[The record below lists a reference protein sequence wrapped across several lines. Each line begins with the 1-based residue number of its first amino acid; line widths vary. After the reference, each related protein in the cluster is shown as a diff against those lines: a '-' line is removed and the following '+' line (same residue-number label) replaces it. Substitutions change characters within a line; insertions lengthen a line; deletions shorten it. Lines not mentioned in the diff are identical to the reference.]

1 MSNFSLSSNSTPRR
15 FFKFDV
21 DVVNGEV
28 CLHLF
33 VTRGKKNCLKFFR
46 VCLHAV
52 SFEPVNGNF
61 SHTY

>member
-1 MSNFSLSSNSTPRR
+1 MYVYSADMILSWD
-15 FFKFDV
+15 DV
-21 DVVNGEV
+21 DVVDGEV

-33 VTRGKKNCLKFFR
+33 VTRGKENCLKFLR

-52 SFEPVNGNF
+52 PFEPVDSNF